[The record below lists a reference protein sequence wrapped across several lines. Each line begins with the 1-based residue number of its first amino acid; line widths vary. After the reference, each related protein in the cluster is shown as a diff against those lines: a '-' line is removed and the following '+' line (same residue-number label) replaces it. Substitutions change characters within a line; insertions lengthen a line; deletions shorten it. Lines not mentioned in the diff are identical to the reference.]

1 MDSTVTW
8 GMWFQVLS
16 LQNRTLE
23 LDVLLQSKEELLNK
37 TREELET
44 GIKEGQKN
52 IKTIQEFQQVES
64 ITLRRINTSRVAGN
78 DLFV

>member
-1 MDSTVTW
+1 
-8 GMWFQVLS
+8 MWFQVLS

-52 IKTIQEFQQVES
+52 IKTIQEFQQVGS
-64 ITLRRINTSRVAGN
+64 ITLRRISTSRVAGN